1 MSGLAPWRSV
11 LAHTLHAHRHQ
22 PEARYLQLAT
32 VDQQQRPTNRTV
44 VFRGFWEQTNWLKFI
59 TDTRSQ
65 KYTHLQQQPW
75 AEACWYFPKTREQF
89 RISGQLHSII
99 APDHEHSHPPNQG
112 NPPIIAAQNL
122 ARVQQWRE
130 LSDAA
135 RLQFAWPAPKDL
147 RDADS
152 VQDQA
157 VFNPELPDAQ
167 NPPPNFCLLLLEPH
181 QVDYLKLQGEP
192 QNRYL
197 YNWRIDLDELIWQ
210 TTEVNP

>member
-1 MSGLAPWRSV
+1 
-11 LAHTLHAHRHQ
+11 LAHTLHAYCHQ
-22 PEARYLQLAT
+22 PKACYLQLAT
-32 VDQQQRPTNRTV
+32 VDQKQRPTNRTL
-44 VFRGFWEQTNWLKFI
+44 VFRGFWAETNWLKFI

-89 RISGQLHSII
+89 RIAGQLHPII
-99 APDHEHSHPPNQG
+99 APHPEYSHPPNQG
-112 NPPIIAAQNL
+112 DSPTIGARNL

-147 RDADS
+147 RDSDLA
-152 VQDQA
+152 QDQA
-157 VFNPELPDAQ
+157 LFHPESPDTQ
-167 NPPPNFCLLLLEPH
+167 NPPPHFCLLLLEPH
-181 QVDYLKLQGEP
+181 QVDYLKLRGEP

-197 YNWRIDLDELIWQ
+197 YSRLLDQESWQ
-210 TTEVNP
+210 FQEVNP